1 MKKLQRFYEKIE
13 KNKLTKLILIAVAHE
28 WIEQHDPEFV
38 KKDEWP
44 PNSSGIKPL
53 DYHVWGKRFERYKV
67 LISKKL
73 GSSTPSGMESKKKE
87 KEKRK
92 KSATWRNNMSN
103 MCSSPVLSLYGKKS
117 F

>member
-67 LISKKL
+67 FIFEKL
-73 GSSTPSGMESKKKE
+73 GAPHPEWSKKK
-87 KEKRK
+87 K
-92 KSATWRNNMSN
+92 KKLRHLA
-103 MCSSPVLSLYGKKS
+103 KKYVKHVQ
-117 F
+117 

>member
-13 KNKLTKLILIAVAHE
+13 KTKLTKLILIAVAHE

-67 LISKKL
+67 FISGRL
-73 GSSTPSGMESKKKE
+73 GAPLPEWRAKKK
-87 KEKRK
+87 K
-92 KSATWRNNMSN
+92 
-103 MCSSPVLSLYGKKS
+103 
-117 F
+117 